1 MKPLAHPMPASA
13 AINQHQT
20 AKPAPIVVFRER
32 AEAKCLLIANGY
44 QDLQSAVDELWATAE
59 RDGLVKTFGADAV
72 QWILSDAFG
81 RWRLANE

>member
-1 MKPLAHPMPASA
+1 MISASRK
-13 AINQHQT
+13 IDHHES

-44 QDLQSAVDELWATAE
+44 QDLQSAVDELWAAAE
-59 RDGLVKTFGADAV
+59 RDGLVKTFGADEV
-72 QWILSDAFG
+72 QWILSEALG